1 MWLIIR
7 QYLVSNLLLLLRLWK
22 EVEKLETDNI
32 FMLTDMYDE
41 RMMDIKRS
49 RYVITPELW
58 SKFRNTTT
66 KLTKVLSHSNFQS
79 TSNIP
84 VPEQGPH

>member
-1 MWLIIR
+1 MKHEAYKHIELTPKFRDENVFQINT
-7 QYLVSNLLLLLRLWK
+7 NLTRLWK

-49 RYVITPELW
+49 R
-58 SKFRNTTT
+58 S
-66 KLTKVLSHSNFQS
+66 VLCSC
-79 TSNIP
+79 TLLL
-84 VPEQGPH
+84 

>member
-1 MWLIIR
+1 MKHIELTPKFRDENVFQINT
-7 QYLVSNLLLLLRLWK
+7 NLTRLWK

-49 RYVITPELW
+49 RSVLCSCTLFITLMQI
-58 SKFRNTTT
+58 R
-66 KLTKVLSHSNFQS
+66 
-79 TSNIP
+79 
-84 VPEQGPH
+84 